1 MVAGTSANGIPL
13 AQRDNRYRM
22 KVQFWL
28 NVVKDDELQIMAFIN
43 KWKQSREFV
52 TKLRRALMLYIT
64 LEEDKDLTLL
74 DEWFPFVRAEKQE
87 LVARIERLE
96 AAVMR
101 TTAPPEHRTFALPGM
116 EGLESL
122 GQSIFASEPM
132 DPSETRKN
140 FASGMGDLFADD
152 EDELWD

>member
-28 NVVKDDELQIMAFIN
+28 NVVKDDELQIMTFIN

-64 LEEDKDLTLL
+64 LEQDRDVTLL
-74 DEWFPFVRAEKQE
+74 DEWFPFVRSENRE
-87 LVARIERLE
+87 LLERVERLE
-96 AAVMR
+96 AAVMQ
-101 TTAPPEHRTFALPGM
+101 TTAQPSKRTFTLPGM
-116 EGLESL
+116 EGLETLSE
-122 GQSIFASEPM
+122 SIFSSEPM
-132 DPSETRKN
+132 DPSETRQN
-140 FASGMGDLFADD
+140 FASGMGDLFAD
-152 EDELWD
+152 EDDTWD